1 MNKLI
6 LFTAIFISL
15 FADKTK
21 MYAKGELT
29 PGIQLYNASNTG
41 YMNINQ
47 QNYVALNIY
56 YSGTEDKVNYT
67 VAIEMDGKRIV
78 EQNITRTTPIYDAKD
93 TIRFN
98 LKDIDLGEHTLKIYI
113 DASKSSVQ
121 ISKNSEI
128 IQNKVILYSQSV
140 KRQKFLIEQ
149 FTSVDCRYCPS
160 GSRFIKHF
168 IKNRND
174 IALVAIHGGVGDDP
188 MSVYPLCYNI
198 WENHNVTGLPAASF
212 NRTIDGNGRLSM
224 PINFNEIGFNSLNE
238 HFSKLF
244 DSLNKTIPSFVTLNI
259 QTNMLNNSNINI
271 TIEGKGVEQAPKI
284 INGQK
289 LYVYITED
297 GIISPQFDD
306 GITIPKYVHN
316 NVLRNCLSDING
328 DEIKWDGDNFKHTY
342 TYKLTN
348 KNNPK
353 NMHVVAFIA
362 PPLNDPKLRKTFT
375 KYIVNQANIKGI
387 STTNSSNNINKIN
400 ICPTIEY
407 YSIMGQKVNA
417 PIEGNIY
424 IVKYKN
430 GKTKKILYK

>member
-160 GSRFIKHF
+160 GSR
-168 IKNRND
+168 
-174 IALVAIHGGVGDDP
+174 
-188 MSVYPLCYNI
+188 SVSYTHL
-198 WENHNVTGLPAASF
+198 TLP
-212 NRTIDGNGRLSM
+212 TT
-224 PINFNEIGFNSLNE
+224 P
-238 HFSKLF
+238 
-244 DSLNKTIPSFVTLNI
+244 
-259 QTNMLNNSNINI
+259 
-271 TIEGKGVEQAPKI
+271 
-284 INGQK
+284 
-289 LYVYITED
+289 YV
-297 GIISPQFDD
+297 
-306 GITIPKYVHN
+306 
-316 NVLRNCLSDING
+316 
-328 DEIKWDGDNFKHTY
+328 
-342 TYKLTN
+342 
-348 KNNPK
+348 
-353 NMHVVAFIA
+353 
-362 PPLNDPKLRKTFT
+362 
-375 KYIVNQANIKGI
+375 
-387 STTNSSNNINKIN
+387 
-400 ICPTIEY
+400 
-407 YSIMGQKVNA
+407 
-417 PIEGNIY
+417 
-424 IVKYKN
+424 
-430 GKTKKILYK
+430 